1 MSKKALKDLPLQ
13 EITLRKYEEPS
24 NLDKREL
31 IKKFCLSVGLLQPGD
46 SRDIIVD
53 VFLELL
59 NAKKENK
66 LLEMKDILILL
77 KDKQGASPS
86 NLRRQL
92 RRLKALKLVEKLPEG
107 YRITE
112 FGNIEPILDNYIIQ
126 FLLNPALDRIRSY
139 VKKIDEL

>member
-24 NLDKREL
+24 NLDQREL
-31 IKKFCLSVGLLQPGD
+31 VKKFCLSIGLLQPGD

-53 VFLELL
+53 IFLELI
-59 NAKKENK
+59 KTRK
-66 LLEMKDILILL
+66 LGKVLEMKDLLDLL
-77 KDKQGASPS
+77 KNKDGASPS
-86 NLRRQL
+86 NIRRQL

-112 FGNIEPILDNYIIQ
+112 SGKIEPILDNYIIQ
-126 FLLNPALDRIRSY
+126 FLVNPSLERIRSY
-139 VKKIDEL
+139 VKKIDDL

>member
-24 NLDKREL
+24 GLDKREL
-31 IKKFCLSVGLLQPGD
+31 VKKFCLSLGLLQPGD

-59 NAKKENK
+59 KARKQKK
-66 LLEMKDILILL
+66 LLNINEILILL
-77 KDKQGASPS
+77 KEKQGASSS

-92 RRLKALKLVEKLPEG
+92 RRLKALKLVEKVPEG
-107 YRITE
+107 YRISE
-112 FGNIEPILDNYIIQ
+112 FENIEPVLDNYIIQ
-126 FLLNPALDRIRSY
+126 FLVSPSLERIRNY
-139 VKKIDEL
+139 VREIDKI